1 MDTVS
6 VRVAGKA
13 DVSRAGAGVSVLCLM
28 LVAVEV
34 KAVAMIEP
42 VTEGEE
48 AVADLEVDAGA
59 REPLQVTGT
68 LIHLA
73 EYVWIGGHRIGTS
86 NSGDPSTFGRSVMTG
101 RKPSVGVAKVCVV
114 SAMIFDGMR

>member
-1 MDTVS
+1 
-6 VRVAGKA
+6 
-13 DVSRAGAGVSVLCLM
+13 VSVLCMM

-42 VTEGEE
+42 VTEREE

-73 EYVWIGGHRIGTS
+73 EYVWIGGHSIGTS
-86 NSGDPSTFGRSVMTG
+86 NSGDPSTLGRSVMTG
-101 RKPSVGVAKVCVV
+101 WKPSVGVAKVYVV
-114 SAMIFDGMR
+114 SVTIFDGMG